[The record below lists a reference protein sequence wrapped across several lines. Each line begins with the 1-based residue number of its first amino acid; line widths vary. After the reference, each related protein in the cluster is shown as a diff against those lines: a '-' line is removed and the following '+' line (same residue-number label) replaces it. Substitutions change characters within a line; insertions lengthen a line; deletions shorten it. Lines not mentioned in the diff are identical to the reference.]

1 MRILPLLI
9 LLLTLPLAQQDRDL
23 GNVHIPGNGIL
34 LNNRVIDFLALTS
47 AVDDNADLPGTL
59 SYLLLSVLRDTGNF
73 HGPGISLIKQFL
85 CQV

>member
-9 LLLTLPLAQQDRDL
+9 LLLTLPLAQQDRYL
-23 GNVHIPGNGIL
+23 GNVHIPGDGIL

-73 HGPGISLIKQFL
+73 NGPGISLIKQFL